1 MSEYL
6 KRMKKIVVILLI
18 VSLTVIK
25 SSSQVPV
32 ITKVQTENNNSSIAA
47 GPVFPLGNFSS
58 THLAGIGAEY
68 AWSHN
73 RFGKMHANL
82 QKKIDFVATGGV
94 AHYFG
99 KKEKIGSGTFKYP
112 GYTFL
117 HMNAGIIYN
126 LFRAGSICLT
136 AGPGLGIYSGNT
148 QFNISAVL
156 RISYYVS
163 PEIAIT
169 PGLVMMKETGS
180 DPLYSASLKAAI
192 FF

>member
-1 MSEYL
+1 
-6 KRMKKIVVILLI
+6 MKKIVVILFV
-18 VSLTVIK
+18 VSLTGIK
-25 SSSQVPV
+25 GSAQAPV
-32 ITKVQTENNNSSIAA
+32 ITKVQAENNNSCIAA

-73 RFGKMHANL
+73 RFGKMHANF
-82 QKKIDFVATGGV
+82 QKKNDFVAAGGV

-99 KKEKIGSGTFKYP
+99 KKEKIGAGTFKYP
-112 GYTFL
+112 GYTFI
-117 HMNAGIIYN
+117 HINAGILYN
-126 LFRAGSICLT
+126 LFRAGSISLT

-148 QFNISAVL
+148 RFNINTVL
-156 RISYYVS
+156 CIRYYVS

-169 PGLVMMKETGS
+169 PGLVLIKETGS

-192 FF
+192 VF